1 MLPTA
6 ILRAFA
12 VIATAGVLSINAPA
26 QCVINMGS
34 TSQTI
39 DGFGFSTAWC
49 PGISSAQGS
58 LLFGTGGGQLGFTIL
73 RCRIDPGGS
82 GNWGTEQANASVAHS
97 YGAKVMGTPWSPPAS
112 MKNNGSVICGDL
124 LASQYGAFAS
134 YLNQAANSI
143 GLDYVSMQ
151 NEPDFCPG
159 NYESCN
165 PTASEIE
172 TFCANNAPAI
182 GRPVIVAESD
192 GFYDNMTDPTLNNS
206 TAASHITIVA
216 GHFYGNGNYVHQNA
230 LNHGKHVWETEINW
244 TGANIGTAMT
254 EAQSISDAMNN
265 QFSAFLW
272 WWIMPNDPASFLN
285 GTSVDIR
292 GYVLGQFAHWIRP
305 GSARVSSTYNPQSGV
320 SVTAYKVN
328 GNLVIVALNTGT
340 GSVNQQFN
348 IQNGSVGSLE
358 GYRTSSSQNMAD
370 IGSSG
375 VSGGSFTATLSA
387 QSVTTFVQTSGGG
400 GGGIANGTYKLVN
413 LNSGLALDATGAQ
426 TTNGTQLEQWTYH
439 SGNNQQWTIT
449 SLGSSLY
456 QIIGVQSGKS
466 VDISN
471 WGTTNGTKVQLWT
484 YDGGSNQKYYFN
496 ATSGGYYEISP
507 SHATGSCLDVSG
519 VSKSPGAIVWLW
531 QWLSGANQQWS
542 PQAP

>member
-1 MLPTA
+1 
-6 ILRAFA
+6 
-12 VIATAGVLSINAPA
+12 
-26 QCVINMGS
+26 
-34 TSQTI
+34 
-39 DGFGFSTAWC
+39 
-49 PGISSAQGS
+49 
-58 LLFGTGGGQLGFTIL
+58 
-73 RCRIDPGGS
+73 
-82 GNWGTEQANASVAHS
+82 
-97 YGAKVMGTPWSPPAS
+97 
-112 MKNNGSVICGDL
+112 
-124 LASQYGAFAS
+124 
-134 YLNQAANSI
+134 
-143 GLDYVSMQ
+143 
-151 NEPDFCPG
+151 
-159 NYESCN
+159 
-165 PTASEIE
+165 
-172 TFCANNAPAI
+172 
-182 GRPVIVAESD
+182 
-192 GFYDNMTDPTLNNS
+192 
-206 TAASHITIVA
+206 
-216 GHFYGNGNYVHQNA
+216 
-230 LNHGKHVWETEINW
+230 
-244 TGANIGTAMT
+244 MT

-272 WWIMPNDPASFLN
+272 WWIMPNDAASFLN
-285 GTSVDIR
+285 GTTVDIR
-292 GYVLGQFAHWIRP
+292 GYVLGQFAKYIRP
-305 GSARVSSTYNPQSGV
+305 GSTRVSSTYNPQSNV

-328 GNLVIVALNTGT
+328 GNLVIVALNTAT

-370 IGSSG
+370 IGSFG

-400 GGGIANGTYKLVN
+400 GGIANGTYKLIN

-466 VDISN
+466 VDINAS
-471 WGTTNGTKVQLWT
+471 GTTNGTKVQLWT
-484 YDGGSNQKYYFN
+484 YGGGANQKFYFN
-496 ATSGGYYEISP
+496 PTSGGYYEISP

-519 VSKSPGAIVWLW
+519 VSKSNGAIVWLW